1 MSRYFSYFPKTFYKL
16 NDDSTSVDIVTDILV
31 RYKLSDDFKENS
43 AAYYEYDVKDGDTP
57 EIIASKFYG
66 DPELHWLVL
75 MANDM
80 IDAQYDF
87 PLSQRN
93 LISYVNDKYTANAN
107 VSGQSG
113 LEWAQVNT
121 KQYFII
127 ETTTNSLNDT
137 IKTKKWE
144 VDANTYANAVTDF
157 ASKYES
163 NAVSVT
169 VSSGVATIAL
179 PEGSTISI
187 TQTTDVNTYYDYEVE
202 LNDSKRTIKLIRPN
216 IAQAIRD
223 EFRKSVPR
231 TWVNPQIIS

>member
-16 NDDSTSVDIVTDILV
+16 NDDSTSVDIITDILV

-231 TWVNPQIIS
+231 T

>member
-1 MSRYFSYFPKTFYKL
+1 MSRYFSYFPKTFYTL
-16 NDDSTSVDIVTDILV
+16 NGESTSVDIITDILV

-66 DPELHWLVL
+66 DAELHWLVL

-80 IDAQYDF
+80 VDAQYDF

-93 LISYVNDKYTANAN
+93 LISYIDDKYTANAN

-127 ETTTNSLNDT
+127 ETTTNSLTDA
-137 IKTKKWE
+137 IQTKKWE
-144 VDANTYANAVTDF
+144 VDANTYANASVTF

-163 NAVSVT
+163 NAVSVV
-169 VSSGVATIAL
+169 VSSGVATITL

-187 TQTTDVNTYYDYEVE
+187 TQTTDVNTYYDYEVD
-202 LNDSKRTIKLIRPN
+202 LNDSKRTIKLIRPA

-223 EFRKSVPR
+223 EFRKSVTR
-231 TWVNPQIIS
+231 A

>member
-231 TWVNPQIIS
+231 T